1 MTWTWARLPP
11 LLLNTGLRFE
21 IFTCHRYLLFNS
33 VNSCDAENNLR
44 AVLTHLAQNKAPSPE
59 GKEPTNTLDELR
71 KPAQLEQESTER
83 SQTENEARLQ
93 AEREKKT
100 NEEEKS
106 LNDNKRRTEQ
116 EAELALRR
124 QRAAAKQSLV
134 AVLADKMIGT
144 AMLFQVQFRTKRTRA
159 GNPAT

>member
-1 MTWTWARLPP
+1 MPRTTCALCSHILHKTKHPARRER
-11 LLLNTGLRFE
+11 N
-21 IFTCHRYLLFNS
+21 
-33 VNSCDAENNLR
+33 
-44 AVLTHLAQNKAPSPE
+44 
-59 GKEPTNTLDELR
+59 PTNTLDELR
-71 KPAQLEQESTER
+71 KAAQLEQESTER

-144 AMLFQVQFRTKRTRA
+144 AMLFQVQFKNETDTR
-159 GNPAT
+159 